1 MQKKLI
7 ALAVAAAAGSA
18 FAQTNVTMYGIADV
32 GYLNATGKQVAP
44 TGNNKFSGIQS
55 GLLSTSRLG
64 FKGTE
69 DLGNGLKAL
78 FTIETA
84 LQMDANQTGDTVTNG
99 ASTQANSGVFG
110 MNRQSFIGLS
120 GGFGTVVAGRLQ
132 TPVSDFYSKYAPLGG
147 SGTLDPVLQV
157 QEEVG
162 AAGSTDRVDNAV
174 AFVSPNFS
182 GLTMKAA
189 YSFAGELKGNAVPVT
204 DTTTNAKRSATVLAA
219 DYDNGP
225 LSVGGVYRV
234 LGDSSNNNGTANN
247 GDKQWSLGTSYNF
260 GVAKAFATYQ
270 KASFDN
276 GVNAAKKY
284 KTYSVGVAVPVSAA
298 GTVVASYAVS
308 KDTNQVDDFGAK
320 GYTLAYTHGFS
331 KRTTG
336 YAGYTVLDGRKDQA
350 VNLGGVI
357 AGLDKKSSG
366 FALGLRHSF

>member
-32 GYLNATGKQVAP
+32 GYLNAKVNQAAG
-44 TGNNKFSGIQS
+44 TGNVKFSGIQS

-64 FKGTE
+64 FRGTE

-78 FTIETA
+78 FTVETA
-84 LQMDANQTGDTVTNG
+84 LQLDANQTVGTPAAT
-99 ASTQANSGVFG
+99 SQANSGVFG
-110 MNRQSFIGLS
+110 MNRQSYIGLS

-147 SGTLDPVLQV
+147 SGALDPVLQV
-157 QEEVG
+157 QTNAG
-162 AAGSTDRVDNAV
+162 QALAGSTDRVDSAV
-174 AFVSPNFS
+174 AFISPNFS
-182 GLTMKAA
+182 GVTLKAA
-189 YSFAGELKGNAVPVT
+189 YSFLGEVKSDAV
-204 DTTTNAKRSATVLAA
+204 AKQSATVLSA

-225 LSVGGVYRV
+225 LSVGGVYRLV
-234 LGDSSNNNGTANN
+234 GDSKSNLVSNNDGN
-247 GDKQWSLGTSYNF
+247 KQWSLGASYNF
-260 GVAKAFATYQ
+260 GVAKAFGTYQ
-270 KASFDN
+270 SAKFDTA
-276 GVNAAKKY
+276 GDKY
-284 KTYSVGVAVPVSAA
+284 KTYSLGVAVPVSAA

-308 KDTNQVDDFGAK
+308 KDSNLATDTGAK

-350 VNLGGVI
+350 ANLASLG
-357 AGLDKKSSG
+357 AAAADKKTSG

>member
-18 FAQTNVTMYGIADV
+18 FAQTNVTLYGIADV

-44 TGNNKFSGIQS
+44 AGNNKFSGIQS

-64 FKGTE
+64 FRGTE
-69 DLGNGLKAL
+69 DLGNGLKAVFKL
-78 FTIETA
+78 EYAVGVDQAT
-84 LQMDANQTGDTVTNG
+84 LNTVNS
-99 ASTQANSGVFG
+99 ASS
-110 MNRQSFIGLS
+110 RESYLGLT
-120 GGFGTVVAGRLQ
+120 GGFGTVVAGRLE
-132 TPVSDFYSKYAPLGG
+132 TPVSNFYVKYAPLGG

-162 AAGSTDRVDNAV
+162 AAGSTDRVNNAV
-174 AFVSPNFS
+174 AFISPNIS
-182 GLTMKAA
+182 GLTFKAA
-189 YSFAGELKGNAVPVT
+189 HSFGADTSATQGELKT
-204 DTTTNAKRSATVLAA
+204 DTIAKKTASVLGA

-225 LSVGGVYRV
+225 LSVGAVYRIV
-234 LGDSSNNNGTANN
+234 ADSKTNAGTTNN
-247 GDKQWSLGTSYNF
+247 GDKQWSLGASYNF

-276 GVNAAKKY
+276 GANAANKY

-308 KDTNQVDDFGAK
+308 KDTNQAADLGAK

-336 YAGYTVLDGRKDQA
+336 YAGYTVLDGRKNEASVD
-350 VNLGGVI
+350 LGGVT

>member
-7 ALAVAAAAGSA
+7 ALAIAAAAGSA

-64 FKGTE
+64 FRGTE

-84 LQMDANQTGDTVTNG
+84 LQMDANNTTGAAG
-99 ASTQANSGVFG
+99 SQATSGVFG
-110 MNRQSFIGLS
+110 MNRQSYIGLS

-189 YSFAGELKGNAVPVT
+189 YAFVGELKT
-204 DTTTNAKRSATVLAA
+204 DAAADTKQSATVLAA

-234 LGDSSNNNGTANN
+234 LGDSKNNTTTNN
-247 GDKQWSLGTSYNF
+247 DGNKQWSLGASYNF
-260 GVAKAFATYQ
+260 GVAKAFGTYQ
-270 KASFDN
+270 SAKFDTA
-276 GVNAAKKY
+276 GDKY
-284 KTYSVGVAVPVSAA
+284 KTYSLGVAVPVSAA

-308 KDTNQVDDFGAK
+308 KDSNLATDTGAK

-350 VNLGGVI
+350 VNLGGVT